1 MARILRLFDG
11 IAFAATV
18 AMFATVVESVA
29 ARALFDITGGAVN
42 LIVPGAVELARYS
55 LLILVFAALPR
66 AAVSGL
72 VSVDLLVGA
81 MPAPLR
87 RALERTWDLLLSVF
101 AGIVAWLFAEKTL
114 TMAERGDATQD
125 LGIPLFLIYGALTLF
140 SLGLAATGVWIALR
154 RHQTTKLTGL

>member
-1 MARILRLFDG
+1 
-11 IAFAATV
+11 
-18 AMFATVVESVA
+18 
-29 ARALFDITGGAVN
+29 
-42 LIVPGAVELARYS
+42 VPGAVELARYS

-72 VSVDLLVGA
+72 VSVDLLLGV
-81 MPAPLR
+81 MPDPLR

-125 LGIPLFLIYGALTLF
+125 LGVPLFLVYGAL
-140 SLGLAATGVWIALR
+140 
-154 RHQTTKLTGL
+154 